1 MESRVRV
8 GLTTEVARAE
18 AEFEIERSRY
28 TLALLAE
35 RLNLRREFVQ
45 RGTSAEQLMTRLQAA
60 QTRLDASLTQKA
72 MELARLRLKTLE
84 NQQAVGA
91 AAELDVMRARL
102 ELKER
107 ELELSRL
114 TMQLQRLNRTPPD
127 STR

>member
-1 MESRVRV
+1 MRV

-18 AEFEIERSRY
+18 AEFEIERSRH

-45 RGTSAEQLMTRLQAA
+45 RGTSTEQLMTRLEAA
-60 QTRLDASLTQKA
+60 QTRLDASLAQKGLR
-72 MELARLRLKTLE
+72 LARLRLKTLE
-84 NQQAVGA
+84 NQRAIGT
-91 AAELDVMRARL
+91 AAELDVMRAQL
-102 ELKER
+102 DVKER

-114 TMQLQRLNRTPPD
+114 TTQLQRLGRTPPG